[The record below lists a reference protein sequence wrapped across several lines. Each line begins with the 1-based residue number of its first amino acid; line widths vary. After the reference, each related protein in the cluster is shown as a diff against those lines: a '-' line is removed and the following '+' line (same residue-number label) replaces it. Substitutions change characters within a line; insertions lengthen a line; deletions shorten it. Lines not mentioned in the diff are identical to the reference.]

1 MLKINRQIFL
11 LRRVFVE
18 NKVIVENYNKKS
30 VYTMIKRLIDII
42 MSSLGIIILSPLFLI
57 IAILIKL
64 ESRGPVIFKQVRA
77 GKDSEPFYIYKFRS
91 MKIDAPNKSTN
102 DFKDAD
108 IFITKIGKLIR
119 KTSID
124 ELPQLFNILKGDMS
138 IVGPRPVILKE
149 VRLINLRKE
158 YNVDSILPGITGWAQ
173 INGRDNI
180 GDEEKVKYDHEY
192 LVKKSIRLDIYIIF
206 MTVLKVIK
214 RSDIK
219 S

>member
-1 MLKINRQIFL
+1 M
-11 LRRVFVE
+11 E

-30 VYTMIKRLIDII
+30 GYSLVKRIIDIFI
-42 MSSLGIIILSPLFLI
+42 SLIGIIILSPIFLI
-57 IAILIKL
+57 TAMLIKI
-64 ESRGPVIFKQVRA
+64 ESQGPIIFKQLRA
-77 GKDSEPFYIYKFRS
+77 GKESEPFYIYKFRS

-102 DFKDAD
+102 DFKDAHV
-108 IFITKIGKLIR
+108 FITKVGKFIR

-149 VRLINLRKE
+149 KDLIKLRQE
-158 YNVDSILPGITGWAQ
+158 YNIDSLLPGITGWAQ

-180 GDEEKVKYDHEY
+180 GDKEKVRYDYEY
-192 LVKKSIRLDIYIIF
+192 LTRRSLRLDIYIIL
-206 MTVLKVIK
+206 MTALKVIK
-214 RSDIK
+214 RSDVK

>member
-1 MLKINRQIFL
+1 M
-11 LRRVFVE
+11 E

-64 ESRGPVIFKQVRA
+64 ESRGPIIFKQVRA
-77 GKDSEPFYIYKFRS
+77 GKNSEPFYIYKFRS
-91 MKIDAPNKSTN
+91 MKRDAPNKSTN

-108 IFITKIGKLIR
+108 IFITKIGKFIR

-149 VRLINLRKE
+149 IDLIKLRKE
-158 YNVDSILPGITGWAQ
+158 YNVDSLLPGITGWAQ

-180 GDEEKVKYDHEY
+180 GDEEKVNYDYEY
-192 LVKKSIRLDIYIIF
+192 LVKKSIKLDIYIIF
-206 MTVLKVIK
+206 MTVFKVIK

>member
-1 MLKINRQIFL
+1 M
-11 LRRVFVE
+11 E

-30 VYTMIKRLIDII
+30 GYAMAKRLIDIF
-42 MSSLGIIILSPLFLI
+42 MSLIGIIILSPVFLI
-57 IAILIKL
+57 TAILIKI
-64 ESRGPVIFKQVRA
+64 ESKGPIIFKQIRA
-77 GKDSEPFYIYKFRS
+77 GKESEPFYIYKFRS
-91 MKIDAPNKSTN
+91 MRIDAPNKSTN

-108 IFITKIGKLIR
+108 AFITRVGKFIR

-138 IVGPRPVILKE
+138 IVGPRPVILNE
-149 VRLINLRKE
+149 LGLIQLRKE
-158 YNVDSILPGITGWAQ
+158 YNVDSLLPGITGWAQ

-180 GDEEKVKYDHEY
+180 GDEEKVKYDYEY
-192 LVKKSIRLDIYIIF
+192 LTKRSFRLDIYIIL
-206 MTVLKVIK
+206 MTIFKVIK

>member
-1 MLKINRQIFL
+1 M
-11 LRRVFVE
+11 E

-91 MKIDAPNKSTN
+91 MKMDAPNKSTN

-108 IFITKIGKLIR
+108 IFITKIGKFIR

-149 VRLINLRKE
+149 VNLIKLRKE
-158 YNVDSILPGITGWAQ
+158 YNIDSLLPGITGWAQ

-180 GDEEKVKYDHEY
+180 GDQEKVSYDYEY
-192 LVKKSIRLDIYIIF
+192 LAKKSIRLDIYIIF
-206 MTVLKVIK
+206 MTVYKVIK

>member
-1 MLKINRQIFL
+1 M
-11 LRRVFVE
+11 E

-30 VYTMIKRLIDII
+30 GYAMAKRLIDIF
-42 MSSLGIIILSPLFLI
+42 MSLIGIIILSPVFLI
-57 IAILIKL
+57 TAILIKI
-64 ESRGPVIFKQVRA
+64 ESNGPIIFKQIRA

-91 MKIDAPNKSTN
+91 MRIDAPNKSTN

-108 IFITKIGKLIR
+108 AFITKIGKFIR

-149 VRLINLRKE
+149 KDLIRLRQE
-158 YNVDSILPGITGWAQ
+158 YNVDALLPGITGWAQ

-180 GDEEKVKYDHEY
+180 GDEEKVRYDYEY
-192 LVKKSIRLDIYIIF
+192 LTRISLRLDIYIIL
-206 MTVLKVIK
+206 MTAFKVIK
-214 RSDIK
+214 RSDVK

>member
-1 MLKINRQIFL
+1 M
-11 LRRVFVE
+11 E

-30 VYTMIKRLIDII
+30 GYAMAKRLIDIF
-42 MSSLGIIILSPLFLI
+42 MSLIGIIILSPVFLI
-57 IAILIKL
+57 TAILIKI
-64 ESRGPVIFKQVRA
+64 ESKGPIIFKQIRA
-77 GKDSEPFYIYKFRS
+77 GKESEPFYIYKFRS
-91 MKIDAPNKSTN
+91 MRIDAPIKSTN

-108 IFITKIGKLIR
+108 AFITKIGKFIR

-149 VRLINLRKE
+149 EVLIRLRHE
-158 YNVDSILPGITGWAQ
+158 YNVDSLLPGITGWAQ

-180 GDEEKVKYDHEY
+180 GDEEKVRYDYEY
-192 LVKKSIRLDIYIIF
+192 LTRISLRLDMYIIL
-206 MTVLKVIK
+206 MTAFKVIK
-214 RSDIK
+214 RSDVK

>member
-1 MLKINRQIFL
+1 M
-11 LRRVFVE
+11 E

-30 VYTMIKRLIDII
+30 GYAMTKRCIDIVI
-42 MSSLGIIILSPLFLI
+42 SLLGIIILSPIFLI
-57 IAILIKL
+57 TAMLIKL
-64 ESRGPVIFKQVRA
+64 ESKGPIIFKQLRA
-77 GKDSEPFYIYKFRS
+77 GKNSEPFYIYKFRS
-91 MKIDAPNKSTN
+91 MRINAPNVSTN

-108 IFITKIGKLIR
+108 AFITKTGKFIR

-124 ELPQLFNILKGDMS
+124 ELPQLFNILKGNMS

-149 VRLINLRKE
+149 KDLIRLRQE
-158 YNVDSILPGITGWAQ
+158 YNVDSLLPGITGWAQ

-180 GDEEKVKYDHEY
+180 GDEEKVKYDYEY
-192 LVKKSIRLDIYIIF
+192 LTRRSLRLDVYIIL
-206 MTVLKVIK
+206 MTAFKVIR

>member
-1 MLKINRQIFL
+1 M
-11 LRRVFVE
+11 E

>member
-1 MLKINRQIFL
+1 M
-11 LRRVFVE
+11 E

-30 VYTMIKRLIDII
+30 GYAMAKRLIDIF
-42 MSSLGIIILSPLFLI
+42 MSLIGIIILSPVFLI
-57 IAILIKL
+57 TAILIKI
-64 ESRGPVIFKQVRA
+64 ESKGPIIFKQIRA
-77 GKDSEPFYIYKFRS
+77 GKESEPFYIYKFRS
-91 MKIDAPNKSTN
+91 MRIDAPNKSTN

-108 IFITKIGKLIR
+108 AFITRVGKFIR

-149 VRLINLRKE
+149 KDLIRLRQE
-158 YNVDSILPGITGWAQ
+158 YNVDSLLPGITGWAQ

-180 GDEEKVKYDHEY
+180 GDEEKVRYDYEY
-192 LVKKSIRLDIYIIF
+192 LTRISLRLDIYIIL
-206 MTVLKVIK
+206 MTAFKVIK
-214 RSDIK
+214 RSDVK